1 MYNVSYH
8 ITIGGKSFRSGQ
20 SSALL
25 ELSTSASFDVP
36 VNGCR
41 LVLHPEADVKARP
54 DDEVTVEIGYDE
66 SLSRVFTGRVASFEQ
81 GLRQIRVEAL
91 GSFTALTTAR
101 FNLLYEKQTAGDVV
115 KDVLGKLELK
125 KATVE
130 DGVKF
135 ATYVLHDGPTVWDHL
150 RGLARRCGFD
160 FYADAEDQAV
170 FMKYAPKKKH
180 ALTYGVEILAY
191 AHESRP
197 PVVEGVEVY
206 GSSPA
211 GQGQGE
217 DASAWFTKKEVKGA
231 AGKTS
236 GAVLRVV
243 DAAARNQNL
252 AGDLAKNIMHG
263 YEAEAQGRLRTL
275 GAPEVRLGDAVKL
288 GKLPVAAHNG
298 EARVTSV
305 RHRLD
310 ARHGFIT
317 NLLWEKV

>member
-1 MYNVSYH
+1 MADDVGAGKGIVEPIDQAAAEIIAPVDASEIFEKHRYLPVGQ
-8 ITIGGKSFRSGQ
+8 GGDHGLGDAVGVVTFGLFLAQGPAMGELHMDRRLDAKAFDTVPGRYDGRGWR
-20 SSALL
+20 LL
-25 ELSTSASFDVP
+25 P
-36 VNGCR
+36 G
-41 LVLHPEADVKARP
+41 
-54 DDEVTVEIGYDE
+54 
-66 SLSRVFTGRVASFEQ
+66 
-81 GLRQIRVEAL
+81 
-91 GSFTALTTAR
+91 
-101 FNLLYEKQTAGDVV
+101 
-115 KDVLGKLELK
+115 
-125 KATVE
+125 
-130 DGVKF
+130 
-135 ATYVLHDGPTVWDHL
+135 
-150 RGLARRCGFD
+150 
-160 FYADAEDQAV
+160 DAEDQAV
-170 FMKYAPKKKH
+170 FMKYAPKNKH

-217 DASAWFTKKEVKGA
+217 DASPWLTKKEVKGA

-252 AGDLAKNIMHG
+252 AGDLAKNIMG
-263 YEAEAQGRLRTL
+263 AYRVKAQGRLRVL
-275 GAPEVRLGDAVKL
+275 GAPEVQLGDAVKL

-298 EARVTSV
+298 EARVTSM